1 VIRAVGRGLV
11 RGMPFFLILLSAVGT
26 AAMIWVGGGIVLH
39 GLEIYGPPSIGQAVH
54 TATEAVAHALPAAA
68 GVLEWMAH
76 AAISGVIGLLIG
88 AVCIPIT
95 GYVLAP
101 AWKRLKSFLP
111 GRDGGE

>member
-1 VIRAVGRGLV
+1 
-11 RGMPFFLILLSAVGT
+11 
-26 AAMIWVGGGIVLH
+26 
-39 GLEIYGPPSIGQAVH
+39 
-54 TATEAVAHALPAAA
+54 
-68 GVLEWMAH
+68 
-76 AAISGVIGLLIG
+76 LLIG